1 MTRAL
6 SHVAYVDDD
15 LDILT
20 IAEIGLITAGGINTA
35 LIHGPG
41 LALEQL
47 VRAAPDLI
55 LLDVMMP
62 GTDGPTLLQAIHR
75 HPLLA
80 RTPVIFMTARVQ
92 PRELAHYM
100 ALGAIGVI
108 SKPFDVMTLAD
119 DVRRIWGD
127 WNNGDGAKERT
138 SRERA

>member
-1 MTRAL
+1 MSSRAL

-15 LDILT
+15 VDILC
-20 IAEIGLITAGGINTA
+20 IAELGLRAGGKLSAA
-35 LIHGPG
+35 LIHGPE

-62 GTDGPTLLQAIHR
+62 GTDGPTLLQEIHR

-80 RTPVIFMTARVQ
+80 QTPVIFMTARVQ
-92 PRELAHYM
+92 PKEVDHYL

-108 SKPFDVMTLAD
+108 SKPFDVMTLAAD
-119 DVRRIWGD
+119 ISRIWD
-127 WNNGDGAKERT
+127 EWNGSAP
-138 SRERA
+138 RARGP

>member
-1 MTRAL
+1 MSSAL

-20 IAEIGLITAGGINTA
+20 IAEIGLKTAGSLNA
-35 LIHGPG
+35 VLIHGPQ

-47 VRAAPDLI
+47 VRAAPDVI

-92 PRELAHYM
+92 PKEVAHYL

-119 DVRRIWGD
+119 DIRRLWD
-127 WNNGDGAKERT
+127 EWNQGRKEP
-138 SRERA
+138 A

>member
-1 MTRAL
+1 MKRAL

-15 LDILT
+15 LDILD
-20 IAEIGLITAGGINTA
+20 IAEIGLKTAGNLNAA
-35 LIHGPG
+35 LIHGPA

-47 VRAAPDLI
+47 VRAAPDII

-75 HPLLA
+75 DPLLA
-80 RTPVIFMTARVQ
+80 KTPVIFMTARVQ
-92 PRELAHYM
+92 PKEVAHYM

-119 DVRRIWGD
+119 DVRRIWDD
-127 WNNGDGAKERT
+127 WNAGRQAQEQ
-138 SRERA
+138 A

>member
-15 LDILT
+15 PDILT
-20 IAEIGLITAGGINTA
+20 IAEIGLATAGRLNVA

-47 VRAAPDLI
+47 VRAAPDLV

-62 GTDGPTLLQAIHR
+62 GIDGPTLLQAIHR

-119 DVRRIWGD
+119 DVRRIWDD
-127 WNNGDGAKERT
+127 WNKGDGAKER
-138 SRERA
+138 A